1 MAAKDTFTK
10 TVANTAFDFAKI
22 QLLENHLDKHAQAT
36 ANGKEQFKNLPLARN
51 RAEHIRW
58 RAIENLDKYLLE
70 FETNC
75 TRNGIKLL
83 WAPEAADALLEIEEI
98 FKKHKITSAV
108 KSKSSVCE
116 EIGLGKHLEAK
127 GFNITETDV
136 ADTVIKKTGD
146 TSSHVILPAL
156 HKKHQEIVPH
166 FRAQLPEDREQTI
179 EDTVSVIANGTRK
192 KYFEAQAGITGCNFL
207 IADPGSIALTEN
219 EGNIIFSSG
228 IPQVHIVLAG
238 IDKIIPSMG
247 DLDTLWPLLATYGT
261 GQRITSYN
269 TIINGPKGAKD
280 TDGPQ
285 EVYVVLIDNGRS
297 SLLAK
302 KEQRPALTCIK
313 CGACSNVCPVYKT
326 IGGHAYGIINPGPI
340 GAVTAQHLQ
349 PKEGF
354 THLSGASTLCGKCDQ
369 VCPVNIEIHNLLV
382 ENRRENAE
390 NQKHGLIE
398 NYVWKM
404 IIGAM
409 LNRKKMNRG
418 ETFKN
423 LIIKSSYKKDWGE
436 RREFPELAKKSF
448 NQLWREQH
456 NEK

>member
-1 MAAKDTFTK
+1 
-10 TVANTAFDFAKI
+10 
-22 QLLENHLDKHAQAT
+22 
-36 ANGKEQFKNLPLARN
+36 
-51 RAEHIRW
+51 
-58 RAIENLDKYLLE
+58 
-70 FETNC
+70 
-75 TRNGIKLL
+75 
-83 WAPEAADALLEIEEI
+83 
-98 FKKHKITSAV
+98 
-108 KSKSSVCE
+108 
-116 EIGLGKHLEAK
+116 
-127 GFNITETDV
+127 
-136 ADTVIKKTGD
+136 
-146 TSSHVILPAL
+146 
-156 HKKHQEIVPH
+156 
-166 FRAQLPEDREQTI
+166 
-179 EDTVSVIANGTRK
+179 VIASGTRK

-219 EGNIIFSSG
+219 EGNILFSSG

-238 IDKIIPSMG
+238 IDKIIPAAG

-261 GQRITSYN
+261 GQKITSYN

-285 EVYVVLIDNGRS
+285 EVYVILIDNGRS

-354 THLSGASTLCGKCDQ
+354 SHLSGASTLCGKCDQ

-390 NQKHGLIE
+390 NEKHGLIE